1 MPQVSQ
7 IALCH
12 KMSNKLQKARELSL
26 SLIKKHSR
34 WVILSLVVSITSM
47 IYGKSLVK
55 NTIQVSVLVTVTVDD
70 DPVKSLSVEARVS
83 QESEV
88 VQC

>member
-55 NTIQVSVLVTVTVDD
+55 NTIQVSVLVTVDD